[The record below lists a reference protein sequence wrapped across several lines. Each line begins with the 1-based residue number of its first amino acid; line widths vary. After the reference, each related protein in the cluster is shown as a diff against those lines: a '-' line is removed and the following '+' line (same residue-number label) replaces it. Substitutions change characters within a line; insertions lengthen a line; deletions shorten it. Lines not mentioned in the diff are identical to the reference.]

1 MLLKLIWSPIH
12 YVRPAIDSSGV
23 AAAAAASL
31 QRGWC
36 SQPTQRLDTKTS
48 AEGLAYFRRRMF

>member
-12 YVRPAIDSSGV
+12 YVRPAIDSRVAGWLEWNAAEGV
-23 AAAAAASL
+23 V
-31 QRGWC
+31 
-36 SQPTQRLDTKTS
+36 QPTQRLNTKTS